1 MKPDDQPVPAS
12 CFIKS
17 LTWEGNDFL
26 DSVESDA
33 VWSKVKARLAENVES
48 ASFDV
53 IKAVAKSVLLT
64 QLGLIV

>member
-1 MKPDDQPVPAS
+1 MEQG
-12 CFIKS
+12 
-17 LTWEGNDFL
+17 EG
-26 DSVESDA
+26 
-33 VWSKVKARLAENVES
+33 KIAENVES

>member
-1 MKPDDQPVPAS
+1 MKPDDQPAPAS

-26 DSVESDA
+26 DSVESDT
-33 VWSKVKARLAENVES
+33 VWSKVKARLAENVGS

-64 QLGLIV
+64 QLGLIM